1 MADDY
6 ARKIADQIIAQ
17 LRAGTAP
24 WLRPW
29 APGKHFLP
37 YNPISGA
44 QYRGMNAVWLMSE
57 GFERGFEDARWMTYR
72 QATSVG
78 AQVRRGEKAAMV
90 QYWQWESRELIRDE
104 NGQPVVD
111 ASGRPRYEDKQR
123 ERPRVFSSFVFNAQ
137 QIDGLAQEAARE
149 TLAKVERHGHAEAL
163 MKLSGARID
172 HEEGDRAYYA
182 PVPDRIVLPQRTQ
195 FQSSD
200 GYYATALHELGH
212 WTGHTSRLAR
222 DLSNPFG
229 SEGYAREELRAEI
242 ASLMLGDQL
251 GIGHDPGQHVAY
263 IESWIKV
270 LEKDP
275 REIFRAAADAEKI
288 TCYLQGFARQAALEL
303 EPIRERSFQE
313 HDRMQVQA
321 RAIASAQASPQ
332 DYLRRYSRL
341 EQSFGGRY
349 VGADLFKE
357 LFSDYRAST
366 DARARYNAPVHNTA
380 AVLASAQLKQQ
391 LTDREYPERDTVI
404 LLTGVPGA
412 GKTTSLL
419 DAGQLEPH
427 VRAVYEGQLAD
438 PALAVR
444 RVEQVLDAGLR
455 PLILVVH
462 VLPEQALDR
471 TLQRYEEIG
480 RGSSLNL
487 IARLQADLPA
497 ALEAVREHY
506 ADRVHITIFD
516 ARDPQNQIERHGWNE
531 LAVLA
536 SEGTYEQLQ
545 GRLAAH
551 LEGRR
556 GELSAG
562 AFAQALG
569 GVPETSVAAVAQRDA
584 QATHGAGARSGAVP
598 GADQETLLS
607 AAQPEDGNMPDRDYL
622 SVPYAQKD
630 EARRA
635 GAKWDRV
642 AKKWY
647 APAGIESSAFTRWR
661 VAAASAGATA
671 ALEAVRS
678 EFAAALTA
686 AGLRIPEQPLMDGR
700 LRRVPVEGDRSGQR
714 SGAYV
719 GFSDGHPAGYIQ
731 NFKTGFAES
740 WKSMQPMPSL
750 SAQERARL
758 AREAEEKLRAREV
771 AREARQRAAAVELER
786 RFGEQAVAG
795 DHPYLTAKGVTDEAA
810 RAAARGELRVDTEGA
825 LLIAMRDIDGK
836 FWSLQHIG
844 ADGMK
849 GFARDARIEGMHALL
864 LPGAQ
869 LAMQPTDTLIVVE
882 GYATGLSVSRATGIP
897 AAVAFSG
904 HNLKAV
910 ASAYRAHYGD
920 QFDIVIAGDN
930 DHMKQF
936 EIGPNGK
943 PKRNDGKVLAEEAAK
958 AVGGYALLPDLKHG
972 DTGTDWNDFERERGG
987 DALRAALTSGLSI
1000 QRRQLER
1007 ERLDASREEQLAED
1021 RLRLLSARRT
1031 GHDGESVAETIS
1043 GHEGQVQSQN
1053 ADASIGARFD
1063 TLRASADREAVKQEQ
1078 GAERPGRR
1086 RSL

>member
-1 MADDY
+1 VADDY
-6 ARKIADQIIAQ
+6 ARKVADQIIAQ
-17 LRAGTAP
+17 LRAGAAP

-29 APGKHFLP
+29 TPGKHFLP

-57 GFERGFEDARWMTYR
+57 GFERGYQDARWMTYG
-72 QATSVG
+72 QAAGVG

-90 QYWQWESRELIRDE
+90 QYWQWESREVVRDE
-104 NGQPVVD
+104 SGQPVLD
-111 ASGRPRYEDKQR
+111 AAGRPRYEDKKR

-149 TLAKVERHGHAEAL
+149 TREEVERHEQAEAL
-163 MKLSGARID
+163 LELSGARID
-172 HEEGDRAYYA
+172 HEDGDRAYYA
-182 PVPDRIVLPQRTQ
+182 PIADRIVLPRRAQ

-229 SEGYAREELRAEI
+229 SEAYAREELRAEI
-242 ASLMLGDQL
+242 ASLMLGDEL

-288 TCYLQGFARQAALEL
+288 TRYLQGFVRQATIEL
-303 EPIRERSFQE
+303 EAIREREFE
-313 HDRMQVQA
+313 EPDRMQVQA

-332 DYLRRYSRL
+332 DYLRRYARL

-357 LFSDYRAST
+357 LFSDYRASSE
-366 DARARYNAPVHNTA
+366 ARARYNAPVHNAA
-380 AVLASAQLKQQ
+380 AVLAAAQLKQQ
-391 LTDREYPERDTVI
+391 LADREYPERDTVI
-404 LLTGVPGA
+404 LLTGAPGA

-438 PALAVR
+438 PALAVQ
-444 RVEQVLDAGLR
+444 RVEQVLGAGLR
-455 PLILVVH
+455 PLIVVVH
-462 VLPEQALDR
+462 VLPELALDR

-487 IARLQADLPA
+487 IARLQADLPG
-497 ALEAVREHY
+497 ALEAVRLRY
-506 ADRVHITIFD
+506 GDQVDFRILD
-516 ARDPQNQIERHGWNE
+516 ARDVQNKLMRGGWNE
-531 LAVLA
+531 LPVLT
-536 SEGTYEQLQ
+536 SEGSYEQIEA
-545 GRLAAH
+545 RLTAH
-551 LEGRR
+551 LERRR

-562 AFAQALG
+562 AYTQAFGRAPASSLG
-569 GVPETSVAAVAQRDA
+569 AVASRDA
-584 QATHGAGARSGAVP
+584 QAQSGVGEQSGTTS
-598 GADQETLLS
+598 GADQEALLN
-607 AAQPEDGNMPDRDYL
+607 AAEPEDGNMPDRDYL

-630 EARRA
+630 EARQA

-647 APAGIESSAFTRWR
+647 APAGVERSTFARWR
-661 VAAASAGATA
+661 VASEAMGATA
-671 ALEAVRS
+671 TLEVVRS
-678 EFAAALTA
+678 EFATALMV
-686 AGLRIPEQPLMDGR
+686 AGLRVLEEPRMDGR
-700 LRRVPVEGDRSGQR
+700 LRRVPVEGDRPGQR

-740 WKSMQPMPSL
+740 WKSAQPMPTL
-750 SAQERARL
+750 SAEERARL
-758 AREAEEKLRAREV
+758 AREAEERLRAREV
-771 AREARQRAAAVELER
+771 AREARQRAAAIELER
-786 RFGEQAVAG
+786 RFGEQAVAAG
-795 DHPYLTAKGVTDEAA
+795 HPYLTVKGVTDEAA
-810 RAAARGELRVDTEGA
+810 RAAARGELRVDADGA

-844 ADGMK
+844 TDGMK

-864 LPGAQ
+864 LPDSQ
-869 LAMQPTDTLIVVE
+869 LGVKLTDTLIVVE
-882 GYATGLSVSRATGIP
+882 GYATGLTVSRATGMP
-897 AAVAFSG
+897 VAVAFTA
-904 HNLKAV
+904 HNLKSV
-910 ASAYRAHYGD
+910 ATAYRARYGD
-920 QFDIVIAGDN
+920 PFSIVIAGDN
-930 DHMKQF
+930 DHRKPF

-943 PKRNDGKVLAEEAAK
+943 PKQNDGKILAEAAAA
-958 AVGGYALLPDLKHG
+958 AVGSYVLLPNFEHD
-972 DTGTDWNDFERERGG
+972 DAGTDWNDFERAQGG
-987 DALRAALTSGLSI
+987 DRLRAALAAGLSL
-1000 QRRQLER
+1000 QRLQRLEVG
-1007 ERLDASREEQLAED
+1007 REEHLEED
-1021 RLRLLSARRT
+1021 QLRLVSARRT
-1031 GHDGESVAETIS
+1031 GHDGESVAETIR
-1043 GHEGQVQSQN
+1043 GHEGQVESQN
-1053 ADASIGARFD
+1053 AGGSIGARFD
-1063 TLRASADREAVKQEQ
+1063 TLRSDAEREAMKQEQ
-1078 GAERPGRR
+1078 AAERPRR
-1086 RSL
+1086 RHTR